1 MNLQVKI
8 IEVFG
13 YTIKDWIYILILFS
27 ILTGLIFAIFRF
39 KPRILFG
46 FFYVAICGILFFKF
60 QSIFINKI
68 GLFILLPSLL
78 IGALIGLL
86 TYPEKIDELWDV
98 PFFTTNGKKIIKNI
112 RRGVLILGSAGS
124 GKTESPIFS
133 IMEHLAEKKYGG
145 IIYDYKDGELSEMAK
160 PLFGDRLKVIAIHK
174 PYLGLRINPISS
186 KYISDEKDINELVNV
201 IVDNLGSGG
210 KPDFFTENA
219 SALLSAIILKFH
231 LHHPE
236 YCTLPHVISFILAG
250 DFESKTDSR
259 NLGDQAQAKFL
270 KLKNFLIS
278 DQRVAIQASPFLMGL
293 ASERQTAA
301 VLSTLANSLRKLAFP
316 EAYWVLSGDDVNLDV
331 NNFENNSVITIL
343 NEPKAD
349 SFLSP
354 IIATIIHTATK
365 QMMVRDR
372 IPSFILLDEAPTI
385 KLRNMAKLPATM
397 RSFGVCI
404 IYCMQDLSQGIM
416 QYGRDGIKEIT
427 SNLSSQFF
435 GKTNDP
441 ETSRFYEG
449 YFGMIKEKTKT
460 IQYKSGPE
468 FWKTSSGNSVAE
480 KEVSQV
486 RAIEFFR
493 LKAGQFAFLSDGEG
507 SIVQFTKNNIVKE
520 KLDKS
525 KNLTDEKYRTN
536 YDDIIIEVNRIIND
550 GAV

>member
-1 MNLQVKI
+1 MQFIYTVKDY
-8 IEVFG
+8 V
-13 YTIKDWIYILILFS
+13 YILCVFS
-27 ILTGLIFAIFRF
+27 IMTGLIFAVVRY
-39 KPRILFG
+39 KPRLLFLAFYILI
-46 FFYVAICGILFFKF
+46 VGILFIKFKI
-60 QSIFINKI
+60 IFFDKI
-68 GLFILLPSLL
+68 GLFIILPSLV
-78 IGALIGLL
+78 IGGLGGAL
-86 TYPEKIDELWDV
+86 TYPDKKDEIWDV
-98 PFFTTNGKKIIKNI
+98 EIFTTGKNRIIKNL
-112 RRGVLILGSAGS
+112 RRGVLILGAAGS

-133 IMEHLAEKKYGG
+133 IMKHLAVAKFGG

-160 PLFGDRLKVIAIHK
+160 PLFGERLKVIAIHK
-174 PYLGLRINPISS
+174 PYLGGRVNPLSA
-186 KYISDEKDINELVNV
+186 KYISDEKDINEVVNV
-201 IVDNLGSGG
+201 IVDNLGTGG

-231 LHHPE
+231 LYHRE
-236 YCTLPHVISFILAG
+236 YCTLPHIISFILAG
-250 DFESKTDSR
+250 DFEQKTSST
-259 NLGDQAQAKFL
+259 NLSDQADAKFL
-270 KLKNFLIS
+270 KLKNFLNA

-316 EAYWVLSGDDVNLDV
+316 EAFWVLSGDEISLDV
-331 NNFENNSVITIL
+331 NSEDNDSVITIL

-372 IPSFILLDEAPTI
+372 KQSFILLDEAPTI

-427 SNLSSQFF
+427 ANLSTQFF

-449 YFGMIKEKTKT
+449 YFGQIKEKTKSTSYKGGGEFFSTTSGRT
-460 IQYKSGPE
+460 IS
-468 FWKTSSGNSVAE
+468 E
-480 KEVSQV
+480 KDVSQV
-486 RAIEFFR
+486 KAIEFFR
-493 LKAGQFAFLSDGEG
+493 LKAGQFAFLSDGKG
-507 SIVQFTKNNIVKE
+507 DIIQFSKNTIVKE
-520 KLDKS
+520 RLDGIQK
-525 KNLTDEKYRTN
+525 LTDDKYKRN
-536 YDDIIIEVNRIIND
+536 FDDIIIQTNRIINSNI
-550 GAV
+550 V